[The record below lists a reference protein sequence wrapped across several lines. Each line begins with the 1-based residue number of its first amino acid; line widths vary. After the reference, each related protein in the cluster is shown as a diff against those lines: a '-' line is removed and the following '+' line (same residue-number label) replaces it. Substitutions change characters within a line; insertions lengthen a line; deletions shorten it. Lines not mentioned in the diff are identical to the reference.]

1 MKKFF
6 KKDGSNQVD
15 IKKVLIILAIMVL
28 SITGVGYT
36 MSFNQVM
43 IIDDGVETEVMTRK
57 DTVREVLAE
66 NEIDYISQDG
76 IYPGLESSIEDQM
89 TVQIHRAVNVSIKA
103 DDTAIDLLTPAE
115 NVEKAIKEAGLKLGD
130 NDHVSAPLDEAL
142 EEGMTIKIT
151 RALDCTVDV
160 DGQTYE
166 LATTAKN
173 VGEVLVEANV
183 SLKEEDKVNY
193 DFTEKV
199 QNGMKIIVTR
209 VTKEVIE
216 EEESVSYK
224 TIRRS
229 NSSMEV
235 GKTKVVQSGKKGLN
249 LNTVEVTYE
258 DGVEVNRKT
267 LETKV
272 VKKPI
277 DEIVNVGTRI
287 IASRGSTESGS
298 YRTLTVTATAYSSQ
312 DPGVGTRTATGRT
325 LQKGIIA
332 VDTRVIP
339 FGTKIYVPG
348 YGYGIAADRGGA
360 IKGNK
365 IDVAFNTRREALQ
378 FGRRTVTIRIY
389 D

>member
-209 VTKEVIE
+209 VTKKVIE
-216 EEESVSYK
+216 EEENVAYK

-235 GKTKVVQSGKKGLN
+235 GSVKVVQEGRKGIN
-249 LNTVEVTYE
+249 LNTVEVIYE
-258 DGVEVNRKT
+258 DGVEAERKV
-267 LETKV
+267 LDTKSI
-272 VKKPI
+272 KEPI

-287 IASRGSTESGS
+287 MASRGSSESGS

-312 DPGVGTRTATGRT
+312 DPGVGNRTATGKVV
-325 LQKGIIA
+325 QKGIIA

>member
-1 MKKFF
+1 MSDFF
-6 KKDGSNQVD
+6 KKDGSNVVD
-15 IKKVLIILAIMVL
+15 KKRVLMILAILVIF
-28 SITGVGYT
+28 ITGVGYT
-36 MSFNQVM
+36 MSFDNIV
-43 IIDDGVETEVMTRK
+43 IVDDGVETEVMTRK
-57 DTVREVLAE
+57 DTVKEVLDE
-66 NEIDYISQDG
+66 NEIDYISQDA
-76 IYPGLESSIEDQM
+76 INPGLGASIEDQM
-89 TVQIHRAVNVSIKA
+89 IIQIRRAVNISIEA
-103 DDTAIDLLTPAE
+103 DGSMIDILTSAE
-115 NVEKAIKEAGLKLGD
+115 NAA
-130 NDHVSAPLDEAL
+130 EAL
-142 EEGMTIKIT
+142 EEAGVLLGENDRVSVLLNQKLEEAMTIKVT
-151 RALDCTVDV
+151 RALDCTVVV
-160 DGQTYE
+160 DGKSIE
-166 LATTAKN
+166 IATTAKN
-173 VGEVLVEANV
+173 VGEALVEAKV
-183 SLKEEDKVNY
+183 SLGKEDKVNY

-209 VTKEVIE
+209 VTKKVIE
-216 EEESVSYK
+216 EEESVAYK

-235 GKTKVVQSGKKGLN
+235 GSVKVVQEGRKGIN

-258 DGVEVNRKT
+258 DGVEVQRKV
-267 LETKV
+267 LDTKSI
-272 VKKPI
+272 KEPI

-287 IASRGSTESGS
+287 IASRGSSESGS

-312 DPGVGTRTATGRT
+312 DPGVGTRTATGKVV
-325 LQKGIIA
+325 QKGIIA
-332 VDTRVIP
+332 VDTSVIP